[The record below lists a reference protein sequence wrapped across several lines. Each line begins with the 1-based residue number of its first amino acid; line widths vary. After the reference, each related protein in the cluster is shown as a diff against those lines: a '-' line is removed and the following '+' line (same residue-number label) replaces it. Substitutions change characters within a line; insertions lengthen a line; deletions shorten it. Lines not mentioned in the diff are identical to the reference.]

1 MHKLVQR
8 AAFSLK
14 VRNITRLQ
22 PENQTQKLIDARFMY
37 NKTTLRTEQKV
48 KLRFFLSCSMKKG
61 RKFDTNLP
69 SFYVEYNAGW
79 HLVAKLYITVES
91 EGDICH
97 HY

>member
-1 MHKLVQR
+1 MQKLVQR

-37 NKTTLRTEQKV
+37 KTTLRSELKV
-48 KLRFFLSCSMKKG
+48 KLRFFLSSSMKKV

-69 SFYVEYNAGW
+69 SFYVKYNAGW
-79 HLVAKLYITVES
+79 HLVAKLYITVKS

-97 HY
+97 NY